1 MHLFCTVIKHEKLIY
16 IKESF
21 RLNAFINFRV
31 FLPKGAHC
39 CQQHLCDNGEDFN
52 SDAYNLLATIGKEN
66 NIFLNAKEIENLLDD
81 LRDACLKE
89 KENQNYNYLE
99 RIPKDR
105 FKDEFGISSTDLD
118 NLYNHV
124 KENGTA
130 SKMALAAYLM
140 YLRTGQSQAQ
150 IASKFRMS
158 QSNFSRY
165 IDTARC
171 DLINIFVPLHLG
183 ITNRQVLRDNCTVI
197 AKTLYNL
204 GKENIVTV
212 WDGTYL
218 YLPKST
224 NFRFQRVTYSGQ
236 KKRNL
241 VKPMMCI
248 TPNGYIVDVLGPKNL
263 WSANMGDA
271 DIFLQIMQTDW
282 FKTTFKPND
291 IFILDRG
298 FDHVKSELQSNGFC
312 VEVPCNISKGQS
324 QFSEQEANISRRCT
338 KTRWVIECINRRL
351 KEYKYLARM
360 IPLKGVPHLY
370 QDTRIV
376 AALYNAYGKRLYSY
390 DDKPS
395 AANLILENMNK
406 PNLLKE
412 LVEQCQLNRQKC
424 RFARLAINEILDF
437 SHFTMD
443 ELKKISGAYQLSLAK
458 SYIGDHLY
466 NGEYEFEVMK
476 EDKHPNYQSVG
487 IIIQQP
493 LFIRARMQ
501 SRHITKEQCLM
512 YILLDLRE
520 QSISCV
526 KHYYCQ
532 CKTGARTVY
541 SCAHVLTLI
550 WYLSCDRNNEMLKT
564 PAAFLNRHFPSNLPV
579 EESEN
584 SDED

>member
-1 MHLFCTVIKHEKLIY
+1 MNCFMCH
-16 IKESF
+16 
-21 RLNAFINFRV
+21 
-31 FLPKGAHC
+31 
-39 CQQHLCDNGEDFN
+39 QHLCDNGEDFN

-204 GKENIVTV
+204 GEENIVT
-212 WDGTYL
+212 
-218 YLPKST
+218 
-224 NFRFQRVTYSGQ
+224 
-236 KKRNL
+236 
-241 VKPMMCI
+241 
-248 TPNGYIVDVLGPKNL
+248 
-263 WSANMGDA
+263 
-271 DIFLQIMQTDW
+271 
-282 FKTTFKPND
+282 
-291 IFILDRG
+291 
-298 FDHVKSELQSNGFC
+298 
-312 VEVPCNISKGQS
+312 
-324 QFSEQEANISRRCT
+324 
-338 KTRWVIECINRRL
+338 
-351 KEYKYLARM
+351 
-360 IPLKGVPHLY
+360 
-370 QDTRIV
+370 
-376 AALYNAYGKRLYSY
+376 
-390 DDKPS
+390 
-395 AANLILENMNK
+395 
-406 PNLLKE
+406 
-412 LVEQCQLNRQKC
+412 KC

-437 SHFTMD
+437 PRFTVD

-476 EDKHPNYQSVG
+476 EDKHPNYQSV
-487 IIIQQP
+487 
-493 LFIRARMQ
+493 
-501 SRHITKEQCLM
+501 
-512 YILLDLRE
+512 
-520 QSISCV
+520 
-526 KHYYCQ
+526 
-532 CKTGARTVY
+532 
-541 SCAHVLTLI
+541 
-550 WYLSCDRNNEMLKT
+550 
-564 PAAFLNRHFPSNLPV
+564 
-579 EESEN
+579 
-584 SDED
+584 